1 MQLIAVTALGAFL
14 LVGLFVGTWLVRLSL
29 RTGQQPELLVG
40 VSILGLGPLGFAPIV
55 IALAFLDVSPAAA
68 TSLVAIGSAAMATGG
83 ACAAWFTVC
92 VFHPS
97 SPTAQRIGGT
107 MVAGCL
113 LLWATSGAGGGFD
126 LREGVSLPGQLNI
139 LLRAAILGWSSAESF
154 RHWARLRKRL
164 RLGLAEPV
172 LTNRFALWGTATGGA
187 AIGNLIAFASA
198 MIDIRA
204 LAAGDLLNLTI
215 SLIGFIATPCMFLAF
230 SPPKAYRRYL
240 RRREPEAQPAG

>member
-1 MQLIAVTALGAFL
+1 
-14 LVGLFVGTWLVRLSL
+14 
-29 RTGQQPELLVG
+29 
-40 VSILGLGPLGFAPIV
+40 
-55 IALAFLDVSPAAA
+55 
-68 TSLVAIGSAAMATGG
+68 
-83 ACAAWFTVC
+83 
-92 VFHPS
+92 
-97 SPTAQRIGGT
+97 
-107 MVAGCL
+107 
-113 LLWATSGAGGGFD
+113 
-126 LREGVSLPGQLNI
+126 
-139 LLRAAILGWSSAESF
+139 
-154 RHWARLRKRL
+154 L

-240 RRREPEAQPAG
+240 RRRKPEAQPAG